1 MKWFTRL
8 VCSATVLSA
17 TSAFAAGYD
26 TPMLYSAYHMGSGGT
41 AIGSVDDATAIFH
54 NPAGLSLSG
63 KGSAVVDFS
72 PLMGQIQGSP
82 DENARS
88 IKSAFAMSPFFFLG
102 GSYQLHDRIHIGA
115 AAYLLGGAAGSYAY
129 DYTKFGGT
137 YHAVDSAKLSF
148 IEVSPTVSVKI
159 LDNLRFGVTYR
170 PVITSFDRTR
180 FDTPASGGAQV
191 TNLDLSMKGVGW
203 TGVRLGLQ
211 YDVTPNLS
219 MGLTFRN
226 KVDITVAADKIT
238 YSAFEFD
245 NATYHFILPAK
256 LGYGLHWKIN
266 EILRVAAD
274 FEYIF
279 NSQNDVVN
287 LAGNQIIGP
296 VSTPLVV
303 PNAMYWKDSF
313 TIRVGGAVKVSKPLE
328 LRAGYVFDSQAANIR
343 YPTAFGSPPG
353 NTQIGTLGAGYT
365 FSPLFDMSLA
375 VAARYGSATVSETD
389 SPPADVHKASP
400 FSGYPGDYAILLIG
414 AYIDAR
420 FHFGIVDKTPIMED
434 EAPVAEPAA
443 DSPTAP

>member
-1 MKWFTRL
+1 MKWLARL
-8 VCSATVLSA
+8 VSTATVLSA

-26 TPMLYSAYHMGSGGT
+26 TPMLYSAYHMGAGGT

-72 PLMGQIQGSP
+72 PLMGQIKGSP
-82 DENARS
+82 DEHAES
-88 IKSAFAMSPFFFLG
+88 IKSQVAMSPFFFLG

-115 AAYLLGGAAGSYAY
+115 AAYLLGGASGTYSY
-129 DYTKFGGT
+129 DYSKLGGT

-148 IEVSPTVSVKI
+148 IEVSPTISFKI
-159 LDNLRFGVTYR
+159 LEHLRFGVTYR

-180 FDTPASGGAQV
+180 FDTPSGGGSQV

-211 YDVTPNLS
+211 YDVGPVS
-219 MGLTFRN
+219 MGVTFRN
-226 KVDITVAADKIT
+226 KVDITVSADKIT

-256 LGYGLHWKIN
+256 LGYGIQWKIN
-266 EILRVAAD
+266 DIARIAAD

-287 LAGNQIIGP
+287 LAGNQIIAGT
-296 VSTPLVV
+296 SNALTV
-303 PNAMYWKDSF
+303 PNQMNWQDSF
-313 TIRVGGAVKVSKPLE
+313 TFRVGGAIKVSKPVE
-328 LRAGYVFDSQAANIR
+328 LRAGYVFDSKAANLR

-353 NTQIGTLGAGYT
+353 STQIGTLGVGYK
-365 FSPLFDMSLA
+365 FSPAFDMSFA
-375 VAARYGSATVSETD
+375 MAARYGAATVSDTD
-389 SPPADVHKASP
+389 SPPVDVHKVSP
-400 FSGYPGDYAILLIG
+400 FSGYPGDYSILLIG
-414 AYIDAR
+414 AYLDAR
-420 FHFGIVDKTPIMED
+420 FHFGVVDKDPVLHE
-434 EAPVAEPAA
+434 EPPVVAPESA
-443 DSPTAP
+443 SPTTI